1 MTSPQATPLL
11 LPSDYRAALGQSAP
25 SDSMA
30 DRLLDALVEVSDLIQ
45 RMTDRRFDEYVATR
59 KYIPRS
65 VADDGDLLDG
75 QTLMLRAD
83 LKSVL
88 SITNGDGAT
97 VSAGDCE
104 LRPLNSNVKTQLAIN
119 PDAGTWTRGSSG
131 LSRARSRPA
140 AWRRERPTPSTTP
153 CDSSPNSP
161 TATASLRSRFAT
173 SSR

>member
-11 LPSDYRAALGQSAP
+11 LPSDYRAALGASSP
-25 SDSMA
+25 SNAMA

-45 RMTDRRFDEYVATR
+45 QMTDRRFDEYIMAR
-59 KYIPRS
+59 KYIARS
-65 VADDGDLLDG
+65 VADNGDLLDG

-131 LSRARSRPA
+131 LSRIILSGVWGYGGKWSKAGYAISLGA
-140 AWRRERPTPSTTP
+140 VDTLTFTT
-153 CDSSPNSP
+153 
-161 TATASLRSRFAT
+161 
-173 SSR
+173 